1 MIELLNQI
9 NILSLNNPDKLDYIK
24 SFLDEN
30 HDYWALLRSVENK
43 LITLPEIYKVFD
55 NVTITYLYKNGY
67 KKFISTLF
75 ATSSENDINW
85 LMKYLLDNPTTEFCS
100 WINVFFPNFLAALIT
115 GAVTYPPA
123 PITTSGLNSLIIFLH
138 FFLAFKESV
147 RTLIFSKVS
156 FLFKPLTLIPA

>member
-9 NILSLNNPDKLDYIK
+9 NILSLKNPDKLDYIK

-30 HDYWALLRSVENK
+30 HDYLSLLRSVKNK

-75 ATSSENDINW
+75 ATSSENDIN
-85 LMKYLLDNPTTEFCS
+85 
-100 WINVFFPNFLAALIT
+100 
-115 GAVTYPPA
+115 
-123 PITTSGLNSLIIFLH
+123 
-138 FFLAFKESV
+138 
-147 RTLIFSKVS
+147 
-156 FLFKPLTLIPA
+156 